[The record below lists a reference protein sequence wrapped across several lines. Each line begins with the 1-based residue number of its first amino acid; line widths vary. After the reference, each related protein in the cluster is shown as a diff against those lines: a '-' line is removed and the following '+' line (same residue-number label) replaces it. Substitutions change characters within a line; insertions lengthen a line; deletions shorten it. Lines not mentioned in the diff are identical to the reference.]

1 MLIVGFGPRAR
12 PLSLARRARAE
23 RRARARV
30 ADYPPS
36 ALGAHAADR
45 RRQPQAGPDLTLT
58 LALAPTLPLALA
70 LPLTLTLALP
80 LALTGLHLAR
90 TTPL

>member
-23 RRARARV
+23 RRARGRV

-45 RRQPQAGPDLTLT
+45 RREPEAAPDLTRTLALAPTLTLALPLPLPLPLTLTLT
-58 LALAPTLPLALA
+58 LALA
-70 LPLTLTLALP
+70 LTLAL
-80 LALTGLHLAR
+80 LE
-90 TTPL
+90 

>member
-45 RRQPQAGPDLTLT
+45 RKEPEAAPDLTLT
-58 LALAPTLPLALA
+58 LALAPTLTLPLP
-70 LPLTLTLALP
+70 LPLTLTLTLTP
-80 LALTGLHLAR
+80 TLTLTLTLTGA
-90 TTPL
+90 